1 MMTKAVRLIILRH
14 PCLEGVGVLRGGGG
28 TWGGQESPE
37 LVRGWGRMR
46 RKS

>member
-28 TWGGQESPE
+28 GHGEGRKVQSWLEGGA
-37 LVRGWGRMR
+37 G
-46 RKS
+46 